1 VLVRFRGGWRV
12 RAVHPISPCPIFPFP
27 LNLIRKFDFFF
38 LGILTSDDI
47 TRNSSHINLGKMFC
61 KNNKLRSVST
71 ISSSASRGCKGKEA
85 GFVLQVFMAQVRKLR
100 VRSFIFDGDG
110 GLGFGC
116 GCGCVCARF
125 EGWLF

>member
-1 VLVRFRGGWRV
+1 MLSVPFMCKGKGRGGDG
-12 RAVHPISPCPIFPFP
+12 H
-27 LNLIRKFDFFF
+27 
-38 LGILTSDDI
+38 TSDDI
-47 TRNSSHINLGKMFC
+47 IRNSSHINLGRMFC
-61 KNNKLRSVST
+61 KNTKLMSVST

-110 GLGFGC
+110 GLEFRGGKGC
-116 GCGCVCARF
+116 VWREGRCVCACVCVCACF